1 MSTHYLKSASGR
13 VLLVLVNQQ
22 QVDHLAGRLAP
33 GEYIEAASPDT
44 REQMRRALRAY
55 DLAGP
60 LTENRRQALGE
71 VLTLAR
77 QLTEE

>member
-1 MSTHYLKSASGR
+1 MTVARAAELLEHFAAIVDDDYAATTAQNTADALRTHAA
-13 VLLVLVNQQ
+13 LLADLR
-22 QVDHLAGRLAP
+22 H
-33 GEYIEAASPDT
+33 
-44 REQMRRALRAY
+44 ALRAY

-60 LTENRRQALGE
+60 LTETRRAALGK

>member
-1 MSTHYLKSASGR
+1 MKTRRPTLAADWFAVGTELETHAA
-13 VLLVLVNQQ
+13 Q
-22 QVDHLAGRLAP
+22 LAAL
-33 GEYIEAASPDT
+33 
-44 REQMRRALRAY
+44 RRALRAY

-71 VLTLAR
+71 ILTLAR